1 MRARSPIEM
10 DVDLHIVDVRKGS
23 FYDGVVARL
32 LIAAGQP
39 QLAGARL
46 NTALAQG
53 GRRRRRGRG
62 RRARAGA
69 GARRGAGRGGQGRAR
84 AGGGGGG
91 RGGGGGGEEGG
102 GAGGAGRGGAG
113 RVVMDPVSN

>member
-46 NTALAQG
+46 DTALAQ
-53 GRRRRRGRG
+53 
-62 RRARAGA
+62 ARDTGT
-69 GARRGAGRGGQGRAR
+69 GSRL
-84 AGGGGGG
+84 
-91 RGGGGGGEEGG
+91 
-102 GAGGAGRGGAG
+102 
-113 RVVMDPVSN
+113 PVSD